1 MEIMNEN
8 FCHLLSAINI
18 NYLYEE
24 IWWRAAASD
33 HRRVDKDIKL
43 ELRGE
48 GR

>member
-1 MEIMNEN
+1 MKRSDGGQ
-8 FCHLLSAINI
+8 L
-18 NYLYEE
+18 
-24 IWWRAAASD
+24 AAGD

>member
-24 IWWRAAASD
+24 FWRAAGD

>member
-1 MEIMNEN
+1 MNEN

-24 IWWRAAASD
+24 FWRAAGGD